1 VEFQAMPETRKT
13 SATAESGRFSVIR
26 LVPMVAI
33 AAGLVG
39 FFALGLDRYLSFET
53 LAQHRETIMD
63 WTTANHALAVIC
75 FIGAYFVAVMLSLP
89 GAVWMTI
96 AGGFLFGALQA
107 TLFVVLGA
115 TLGAAAIFLAARYAL
130 GDYLRA
136 KAGPAMRK
144 MEKGFQENALSYLL
158 VLRLVPLFP
167 FWLVNLVPA
176 FLGVPLGTYILGTFF
191 GIIPGSFV
199 YASVGNGLGAVF
211 EMGKT
216 PDLGIVFSPQ
226 VLGPIA
232 GLAVLSLIPIGYKK
246 LKAKR
251 VKRQVKSKDKGRPG
265 E

>member
-1 VEFQAMPETRKT
+1 MPVTRET
-13 SATAESGRFSVIR
+13 SATAESGRFSVLR
-26 LVPMVAI
+26 LIPLGII
-33 AAGLVG
+33 AAGLAA
-39 FFALGLDRYLSFET
+39 FFALGMDQYLSFDA
-53 LAQHRETIMD
+53 LARHREKIMD
-63 WTTANHALAVIC
+63 WTSANYALAVIC
-75 FIGAYFVAVMLSLP
+75 FIGAYYVAVMFSLP

-115 TLGAAAIFLAARYAL
+115 TLGAVAIFLAARYAL
-130 GDYLRA
+130 GDYLSA

-211 EMGKT
+211 EMGKE

-232 GLAVLSLIPIGYKK
+232 GLVALSLIPIGYKK
-246 LKAKR
+246 FKAN
-251 VKRQVKSKDKGRPG
+251 QVKSQVKSQDKGRPG
-265 E
+265 G